1 VDLVFCQAPFTVAG
15 VKLVK
20 ICSASAN
27 LPTIEAIAETCN
39 ARVITRGED
48 GEDDLRPIE
57 LLVSDQ
63 QVQAVLDSLQRA
75 LGGNPE
81 ATVVVVAVE
90 AALPKASDEERREE
104 DKAIATREAL
114 FDQAEKGARLDSN
127 YLLLVALSTIV
138 AAIGL
143 LEDSVAV
150 VIGAMV
156 IAPLLG
162 PNLALGLGSALGDK
176 ALIRQALQAG
186 VAGLGL
192 ALLLSL
198 IVGFVFPME
207 SVSHELSQRTRVGVE
222 SVALALASG
231 AAAAL
236 SLTTGLSSVLVGV
249 MVAVALLPP
258 TATVGIMLGAGYL
271 ELAGRA
277 ALLLAVNIV
286 SVNLAAKLVFLARG
300 IRPRTGSERR
310 RARQS
315 TRVHLLVWFV
325 TLALLTL
332 VIVLIAGG

>member
-1 VDLVFCQAPFTVAG
+1 

-20 ICSASAN
+20 ICSSSAN
-27 LPTIEAIAETCN
+27 RPTIEAIAETHS
-39 ARVITRGED
+39 ARLITRQETD
-48 GEDDLRPIE
+48 EAAASPVE

-63 QVQAVLDSLQRA
+63 ALQAVLDSLQRA
-75 LGGNPE
+75 LGSSPE
-81 ATVVVVAVE
+81 DTVVVIAVE
-90 AALPKASDEERREE
+90 AALPRASDEQRREE

-114 FDQAEKGARLDSN
+114 FDQAEKSARLDSN
-127 YLLLVALSTIV
+127 YLVLVALSTLV

-143 LEDSVAV
+143 LEDNVAV

-162 PNLALGLGSALGDK
+162 PNLALGLGSALGDRG
-176 ALIRQALQAG
+176 LIKQALQAG
-186 VAGLGL
+186 AVGLGL

-198 IVGFVFPME
+198 LIGWLLPVDLG
-207 SVSHELSQRTRVGVE
+207 SHELMQRTEVGVE

-258 TATVGIMLGAGYL
+258 TAALGMMLGAAHL

-277 ALLLAVNIV
+277 ALLLAVNVV

-300 IRPRTGSERR
+300 IRPRTGSERQI
-310 RARQS
+310 ARQS
-315 TRVHLLVWFV
+315 IRVYLLVWLV
-325 TLALLTL
+325 TLAVLTA

>member
-1 VDLVFCQAPFTVAG
+1 MAA

-20 ICSASAN
+20 ICSSPAN
-27 LPTIEAIAETCN
+27 RPTIEAIADTHS
-39 ARVITRGED
+39 ARLITRQDTD
-48 GEDDLRPIE
+48 GSESSPVE

-63 QVQAVLDSLQRA
+63 ALQAVLDGLQST
-75 LGGNPE
+75 LGSNPE
-81 ATVVVVAVE
+81 DTVVVIAVE
-90 AALPKASDEERREE
+90 AALPKASDEERRAE
-104 DKAIATREAL
+104 DKALATREAL
-114 FDQAEKGARLDSN
+114 FDQAEKSARLDSN
-127 YLLLVALSTIV
+127 YLVLVALSTLV

-143 LEDSVAV
+143 LEDNVAV

-176 ALIRQALQAG
+176 SLIKLALQAG
-186 VAGLGL
+186 AVGLGL

-198 IVGFVFPME
+198 LIGASLPIDLG
-207 SVSHELSQRTRVGVE
+207 SHELTQRAEVGVE

-258 TATVGIMLGAGYL
+258 TATLGIMLGGGYL

-277 ALLLAVNIV
+277 ALLLAVNVV

-300 IRPRTGSERR
+300 IRPRTGSERQI
-310 RARQS
+310 ARQS
-315 TRVHLLVWFV
+315 TRVYLLVWLV
-325 TLALLTL
+325 TLAVLTG
-332 VIVLIAGG
+332 VILLIAGA